1 MWSKISSALK
11 RPETPAQ
18 DFDEDK
24 PQTVL
29 STVFNTHPNLSNFHD
44 PAEVPFP
51 SPSPP
56 ASPSRNGRRS
66 IFKRTPKT
74 WNDNDSNSHLPMKLS
89 IPHLKKVK
97 SSLHNS
103 AGESCSVDCASL
115 DGEVLAWTMLSLP
128 SCVDVRAAL
137 AMMSVLCTDM

>member
-18 DFDEDK
+18 DFDDEK
-24 PQTVL
+24 PSQTVL
-29 STVFNTHPNLSNFHD
+29 STVFDRHPNLSNFHD
-44 PAEVPFP
+44 PTEVPFP

-56 ASPSRNGRRS
+56 ASPSKHGRRG

-74 WNDNDSNSHLPMKLS
+74 YDNDSVPHLPMKLS

-103 AGESCSVDCASL
+103 AGEFL
-115 DGEVLAWTMLSLP
+115 
-128 SCVDVRAAL
+128 
-137 AMMSVLCTDM
+137 